1 MLLPLQIEPATVI
14 LISELLARNGKD
26 ETSKGVVTD
35 KVIAPSSYIPSYTI
49 SIKRL
54 SAFYTVNPSA
64 AVFTVVPGYAFK
76 SL

>member
-1 MLLPLQIEPATVI
+1 MLLSLQIEPATVI

-35 KVIAPSSYIPSYTI
+35 KVIAPYLYNFYKETI
-49 SIKRL
+49 